1 MLVDVSATS
10 PADWKYVSEG
20 GSSIVFSYA
29 GPASPYFSG
38 TALRLRKSAIA
49 SGDAEGP
56 HLDGTPQDEEPDD
69 PTVVFQQKVTSRL
82 IPAEYLPRLLC
93 VRVSEPWL
101 QQLHDI
107 SNEQRPEARRSK
119 DKISVKK
126 TKAVLADDLVGG
138 EGFVI
143 EIKVC
148 FVSLSYL
155 CYRAHAILAKV
166 GIHTLAY
173 TSLSSQ

>member
-38 TALRLRKSAIA
+38 TALRLRKSPITG
-49 SGDAEGP
+49 GDVEVP
-56 HLDGTPQDEEPDD
+56 HLDDTPQDEEPDD

-93 VRVSEPWL
+93 VRVTEPWL
-101 QQLHDI
+101 QQLHDL

-119 DKISVKK
+119 DAITVKK

-143 EIKVC
+143 EIKVLP
-148 FVSLSYL
+148 VSLSCLY
-155 CYRAHAILAKV
+155 YHTHAMLAKV
-166 GIHTLAY
+166 GIYILAY
-173 TSLSSQ
+173 TSFSSQ